1 MTKRDFFRV
10 LIKSIGLF
18 FLISIALTN
27 FPMIMTLFVSSF
39 EWQMFLMLLGGLG
52 FLILIYVFLLVKTD
66 RIIEVLRL
74 DKGFDDSSF
83 NLGNLTKLSLA
94 QLAIL
99 IVGLATMFHVLS
111 DIIGFVHYEFNKFE
125 NEINP
130 YFIGAIIKFLLSAVL
145 VVKNKVIATFLLK

>member
-27 FPMIMTLFVSSF
+27 FPLIMTLFVSSF
-39 EWQMFLMLLGGLG
+39 EWQMFLRFSGGIG
-52 FLILIYVFLLVKTD
+52 FLLLIYVFLLVKTD

-83 NLGNLTKLSLA
+83 NLGNLTKLSLV

-99 IVGLATMFHVLS
+99 IV
-111 DIIGFVHYEFNKFE
+111 
-125 NEINP
+125 
-130 YFIGAIIKFLLSAVL
+130 
-145 VVKNKVIATFLLK
+145 

>member
-18 FLISIALTN
+18 FLISIVLTN
-27 FPMIMTLFVSSF
+27 FPLIMTLFVSSF
-39 EWQMFLMLLGGLG
+39 EWQMFLRFSGGIG
-52 FLILIYVFLLVKTD
+52 FLLLIYVFLLVKTD

-83 NLGNLTKLSLA
+83 NLGNLTKLSLV

-99 IVGLATMFHVLS
+99 IV
-111 DIIGFVHYEFNKFE
+111 
-125 NEINP
+125 
-130 YFIGAIIKFLLSAVL
+130 
-145 VVKNKVIATFLLK
+145 